1 MPLPLIPLILGAA
14 SLYAGAKG
22 VKKGLEAKET
32 LKQAQEIAESAGR
45 KHVRAVKEFEKLH
58 KETAS
63 ALEALGRQKAEV
75 FKQAGQDIV
84 DIVEQARA
92 QAEIRHFEPIELPS
106 DLISTIRQDLG
117 QLSVLEL
124 GAGAGQGLAMAALGA
139 GGIYGAIGAL
149 GTASTGTA
157 IASLSGAAATNATLA
172 WLGGGSLAAGGLGMA
187 GGSVVLAG
195 VLVGPALAIAGYTLA
210 SKAEE
215 AYTEALAYKEKV
227 KEKIEKINLLKEF
240 LNAVHENVRET
251 QTVLERLH
259 QAFEEVKAQYYE
271 IAADQNADASRQ
283 QEQDALLHR
292 LIAIFKAIKEVV
304 QTDLIDQ
311 EGKAATGLKERYT
324 EVLQV
329 ANIAFPAL
337 PAPGD

>member
-1 MPLPLIPLILGAA
+1 MPLPLIPLVLGAA

-32 LKQAQEIAESAGR
+32 LDRAKRIAKSAQR
-45 KHVRAVKEFEKLH
+45 KHARAVEEFENLH
-58 KETAS
+58 KETAG
-63 ALEALGRQKAEV
+63 ALAALGERKAEI
-75 FKQAGQDIV
+75 FKQTGQAVV

-92 QAEIRHFEPIELPS
+92 QAEIRHLEPIELPS

-117 QLSVLEL
+117 QLSALEL
-124 GAGAGQGLAMAALGA
+124 SAGAGQGLAMAALGA
-139 GGIYGAIGAL
+139 SGIYGAVSAL

-187 GGSVVLAG
+187 GGSWVLAG
-195 VLVGPALAIAGYTLA
+195 VLVGPALAIAGYKLA

-215 AYTEALAYKEKV
+215 AYTEALAYEEEV
-227 KEKIEKINLLKEF
+227 KKKIEEINLLKEF
-240 LNAVHENVRET
+240 FNAVGENVRET
-251 QTVLERLH
+251 EEVLNHLYQT
-259 QAFEEVKAQYYE
+259 FEEVKAQYLAL
-271 IAADQNADASRQ
+271 AADENTDASQ
-283 QEQDALLHR
+283 QQKQDALLHH

-304 QTDLIDQ
+304 QTALVDQ
-311 EGKAATGLKERYT
+311 EGKAVTGLKERYT

-329 ANIAFPAL
+329 ANITVPTL